1 VKNGHKE
8 LAWVSLVYS
17 AIAFLLGVLLVAALL
32 LFIVP
37 CDFAGRCNALGNSL
51 TSTVE
56 TGAVIFRMGI
66 SHAMAVLFTP
76 LVHSIIGNIVPFGWD
91 VADMLLWTAF
101 VWVLVMLV
109 AICSYAI
116 VQYYELR
123 FRAQQ
128 NVVLLTITLFL
139 YVAASALPFVL
150 WHLLAT
156 VSGGE
161 WLESFVQSLPY
172 VVAAD

>member
-1 VKNGHKE
+1 MENEHKE
-8 LAWVSLVYS
+8 LARVSFVYS
-17 AIAFLLGVLLVAALL
+17 TIAFLLGVLLVAALL

-56 TGAVIFRMGI
+56 TGVVIFRIGI
-66 SHAMAVLFTP
+66 SHATAVLFTP
-76 LVHSIIGNIVPFGWD
+76 LVHSIIGNLVPFGWD
-91 VADMLLWTAF
+91 VADMLLWATF
-101 VWVLVMLV
+101 VWVLAMLV
-109 AICSYAI
+109 AICTYA
-116 VQYYELR
+116 VAQYYELK
-123 FRAQQ
+123 FRVQQ
-128 NVVLLTITLFL
+128 NAVLLTITLFL

-172 VVAAD
+172 VVAAN